1 MRAEQRGTSNVRR
14 EKNSISAFSSDPL
27 EIGRRV
33 DVERAFLK
41 FYFGNI
47 GGTGFDERFCAG
59 VIWEREERFETGAI
73 EERGNAKSVGVARG
87 DDWFAGILPL
97 SHEQR
102 NNARVDERL
111 IARQQNN
118 IFDFRLR
125 AEQTA

>member
-1 MRAEQRGTSNVRR
+1 MRAEQRGTSNIRR

-73 EERGNAKSVGVARG
+73 EERRNAESVGVAAG
-87 DDWFAGILPL
+87 DNLFAGVLRLRDERRDDVRI
-97 SHEQR
+97 
-102 NNARVDERL
+102 DERL
-111 IARQQNN
+111 IAGEQN
-118 IFDFRLR
+118 DGVEFRL
-125 AEQTA
+125 